1 MSMVQVDKKVKK
13 RLLRYAAKLQ
23 QEAGR
28 KVSLSEAIDKLLD
41 SSLEGH
47 EDKQKLLSLF
57 GVLRGEKV
65 IAQKTLKQLRKS
77 EEKALERKYALAR

>member
-13 RLLRYAAKLQ
+13 RLFTYAAKLQ

-41 SSLEGH
+41 SELE
-47 EDKQKLLSLF
+47 EKTDKQKLLSLF
-57 GVLRGEKV
+57 GVLRGEKASLQH
-65 IAQKTLKQLRKS
+65 ISRLR
-77 EEKALERKYALAR
+77 L